1 MALVKGTNSYVTVA
15 EAEIY
20 FSDRVD
26 VKAWTN
32 ADETVKSQALTT
44 ATTILDNLDW
54 AGVVLDSS
62 QTLAFPRSGEYFD
75 TRLGMLVYSTTTVPD
90 RIIKATFEQAL
101 HLLNNE
107 GLLDST
113 GTIANLS
120 ISGISLSTIR
130 NPPKVP
136 MTVKRLID
144 VLLSR
149 SSLSKSWW
157 RAN

>member
-20 FSDRVD
+20 FSDRID

-32 ADETVKSQALTT
+32 ADETVKSQALIT
-44 ATTILDNLDW
+44 ATTILDSLDW
-54 AGVVLDSS
+54 AGAVVNSS
-62 QTLAFPRSGEYFD
+62 QLLAFPRSGEYFD
-75 TRLGMLVYSTTTVPD
+75 TRLGMLVYSTTAVPD

-107 GLLDST
+107 GLLDNT
-113 GTIANLS
+113 GGVLNLS

-130 NPPKVP
+130 TPPKIP
-136 MTVKRLID
+136 MMVKRLID

-149 SSLSKSWW
+149 SSLSKNWW